1 MTPQELQELVN
12 SYKAALEQQ
21 QITKEEYIALIYG
34 INVMEGISDDA
45 DGLIQKEQLNTIL
58 NAAINAASLMV

>member
-21 QITKEEYIALIYG
+21 QITKEEYMELLKG
-34 INVMEGISDDA
+34 INIMEGIADDA
-45 DGLIQKEQLNTIL
+45 EGLALKEQLNLII
-58 NAAINAASLMV
+58 NAAISAASLMA